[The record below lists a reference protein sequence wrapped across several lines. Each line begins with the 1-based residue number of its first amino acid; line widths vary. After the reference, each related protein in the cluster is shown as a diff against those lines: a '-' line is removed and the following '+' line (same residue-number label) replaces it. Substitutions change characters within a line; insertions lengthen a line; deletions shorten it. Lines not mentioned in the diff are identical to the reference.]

1 MLPGMYKPVSFFQQP
16 RKPRLYARG
25 DSVGRASP
33 VTKPC
38 CILVCPFPFFRK
50 HCPVRIKN
58 QNALGPF
65 DSDNPLTLESP
76 ASLSM
81 KLCFSRTKGH
91 VILAVSLSAQ
101 MVFSQSAIPSVES
114 LLKEVKAA
122 DGFDATIFA
131 TPDQANYPVFV
142 ASAPD
147 GTLYVSSDQNGSLG
161 RLPNMGRILRL
172 RDTKGTGRADEVK
185 TFVPNVDSPRGLVWD
200 RDRLYLVHP
209 PHLSVFVDKD
219 GDGAADEQQVLVKNL
234 AFTFKDRPA
243 DHTTNGLEIGV
254 DGWLYIACG
263 DFGFLE
269 AEGTDGRK
277 LQLRGGGVARVRP
290 DGTGLELYAYGTRNI
305 LEVAISPLL
314 DGFTRDNT
322 NDGDGWDIKFHH
334 ITGLEDHGYPKLFKF
349 FPSEIVAPLGEY
361 GGGSGCGAT
370 WIHEPGFPKEWNNL
384 PYTCDWGPGPLFRH
398 VVRPKGATFEEV
410 GKPESLV
417 RVPKSTDADVDAL
430 GRVYVA
436 SWKDGGFSFSK
447 PEVGFIARVT
457 PKDNVP
463 QPLPAFAELAPRDLC
478 DLLGDPSHRRRLAAQ
493 RELLSRPASVLAE
506 IRPLLER
513 LVSEKS
519 ALLESR
525 VIALF
530 TLKQAFGAAS
540 HAFLVKTAEDASI
553 EAWAI
558 RALTDRWDQLENIPD
573 QRILRSL
580 QSQDARVRREAITA
594 AARLQDKSLANAVIP
609 LVADTDPVVAHTAVH
624 ALIRLGNGDAL
635 FAALDGAGSNA
646 ALRDGILRALQALHQ
661 PAVVD
666 ALITRLG
673 AAADSSF
680 RVAIARTL
688 SRLYYVEGEWK
699 GDSWGTRPDT
709 RGPYYQPEKWEASDR
724 IGQALLSA
732 LNKAGAEEAAA
743 LASEFGRHRIQP
755 GDALGKLVDL
765 AKKDRSVLPTLARQL
780 AQEETVPTDAIP
792 LLVSVLQDPE
802 QPTFIRA
809 MAVIALVKTDDGE
822 AFKTM
827 SSVLANLKGGG
838 NGSEVSKAKDAFWN
852 APKLENHHQYFENLA
867 AIAAGAEKSW
877 ALQVLFKL
885 AKRNSGSPESRQ
897 MSRAALEKEW
907 NAGGKRR
914 VAVMQ
919 SAADAKSNLF
929 DAHIVE
935 AMNDP
940 DPVIAKAA
948 ENVVSKMRID
958 VAKVKTAAAKAKGP
972 AIATLPAEDVLR
984 TVAKLKG
991 DVVRGEALFIQQGCV
1006 ACHTVAAGQPLK
1018 GPYLGNIA
1026 QTYKRS
1032 ELAESIL
1039 YPNKTIAQGFATHTL
1054 TLKDQSV
1061 QTGFVIQESAEKV
1074 TLRNIG
1080 GQEVSIATASIA
1092 SRSTDPRSMM
1102 PEGLVNPL
1110 SEYDFASLLDYL
1122 ESLAKQPK

>member
-1 MLPGMYKPVSFFQQP
+1 MKRNSLRQTGLAILGTALATQP
-16 RKPRLYARG
+16 LIAQNSAPSAETL
-25 DSVGRASP
+25 
-33 VTKPC
+33 
-38 CILVCPFPFFRK
+38 
-50 HCPVRIKN
+50 IK
-58 QNALGPF
+58 
-65 DSDNPLTLESP
+65 D
-76 ASLSM
+76 
-81 KLCFSRTKGH
+81 
-91 VILAVSLSAQ
+91 
-101 MVFSQSAIPSVES
+101 
-114 LLKEVKAA
+114 VKVAE
-122 DGFDATIFA
+122 GFDATIFA

-142 ASAPD
+142 AAAPD

-161 RLPNMGRILRL
+161 RLPNMGRIIRL
-172 RDTKGTGRADEVK
+172 RDTKGSGRADEVK

-219 GDGAADEQQVLVKNL
+219 GDGVADEQKVLVKNL

-263 DFGFLE
+263 DFGFME

-349 FPSEIVAPLGEY
+349 FPSEIINPLGEY

-370 WIHEPGFPKEWNNL
+370 WIHEPGFPAGWNNL

-398 VVRPKGATFEEV
+398 VIQPKGATFEEV

-417 RVPKSTDADVDAL
+417 RVPKSTDADVDAMS
-430 GRVYVA
+430 RVYVA

-447 PEVGFIARVT
+447 PEVGFIARVS
-457 PKDNVP
+457 PKDHTP
-463 QPLPAFAELAPRDLC
+463 EPLPDFQKLSPKQLC
-478 DLLGDPSHRRRLAAQ
+478 DLLSSPSHRRRLAAQ
-493 RELLSRPASVLAE
+493 RELLSRSATAHADA
-506 IRPLLER
+506 RPMLER
-513 LVSEKS
+513 LVSDRAAS
-519 ALLESR
+519 LESR
-525 VIALF
+525 VIAVF
-530 TLKQAFGAAS
+530 TLKQAFGSGCHSFLANAAS
-540 HAFLVKTAEDASI
+540 DPTI

-558 RALTDRWDQLENIPD
+558 RALTDRWDQLQDVPA
-573 QRILRSL
+573 QRIVQSL
-580 QSQDARVRREAITA
+580 KSQDARVRREAVTA
-594 AARLQDKSLANAVIP
+594 VARLSDKSLANNVIP
-609 LVADTDPVVAHTAVH
+609 LTADNDPVVAHTAVQS
-624 ALIRLGNGDAL
+624 LIRLGNADSL
-635 FAALDGAGSNA
+635 LAALDTAGNNT
-646 ALRDGILRALQALHQ
+646 ALRDGVLRALQALHQ
-661 PAVVD
+661 PAVAD
-666 ALITRLG
+666 ALIQRL
-673 AAADSSF
+673 ATVPDASF

-688 SRLYYVEGEWK
+688 SRLYYTEGTWK

-709 RGPYYQPEKWEASDR
+709 RGPYYQPEKWDASDR
-724 IGQALLSA
+724 IGEALLTA
-732 LNKAGAEEAAA
+732 LNKAGAEEAAG
-743 LASEFGRHRIQP
+743 LASEFGRHRIKP
-755 GDALGKLVDL
+755 GDALGKLVEL
-765 AKKDRSVLPTLARQL
+765 AKKDPSVLPTLARQL
-780 AQEETVPTDAIP
+780 AQEDNIPTDAIP
-792 LLVSVLQDPE
+792 LLISVLKDAQ

-809 MAVIALVKTDDGE
+809 MAVFALVRTDDLD

-827 SSVLANLKGGG
+827 SSVLAELKGGG

-852 APKLENHHQYFENLA
+852 APKLENHHQYFEHLA
-867 AIAAGAEKSW
+867 ATSSGQQQAWS
-877 ALQVLFKL
+877 LQVLLKL

-897 MSRAALEKEW
+897 MSRAALDKEW
-907 NAGGKRR
+907 NTSGKQRL
-914 VAVMQ
+914 AIMQ
-919 SAADAKSNLF
+919 AAAEAKSNLF
-929 DAHIVE
+929 DQQIVE
-935 AMNDP
+935 ALQDP
-940 DPVIAKAA
+940 DAAVAKAA
-948 ENVVSKMRID
+948 DQAVSKMRID
-958 VAKVKTAAAKAKGP
+958 VAKVKAALAKSKGP
-972 AIATLPAEDVLR
+972 AIATLKAEDVLKNI
-984 TVAKLKG
+984 AKLKG
-991 DVVRGEALFIQQGCV
+991 DTSRGETLFVQQGCV

-1039 YPNKTIAQGFATHTL
+1039 NPSKTIAQGFATNIV

-1074 TLRNIG
+1074 TLRNIA
-1080 GQEVSIATASIA
+1080 GQELVIPTASIA
-1092 SRSTDPRSMM
+1092 KRVTDPRSMM

-1122 ESLAKQPK
+1122 ESLAKQQK

>member
-1 MLPGMYKPVSFFQQP
+1 MK
-16 RKPRLYARG
+16 
-25 DSVGRASP
+25 
-33 VTKPC
+33 
-38 CILVCPFPFFRK
+38 I
-50 HCPVRIKN
+50 H
-58 QNALGPF
+58 
-65 DSDNPLTLESP
+65 PLTSVCV
-76 ASLSM
+76 AVLSTSIAAQ
-81 KLCFSRTKGH
+81 L
-91 VILAVSLSAQ
+91 VIA
-101 MVFSQSAIPSVES
+101 QSAAPTAES
-114 LLKEVKAA
+114 LLKEVKVA

-142 ASAPD
+142 AAAPD

-161 RLPNMGRILRL
+161 RLPNMGRVMRL

-209 PHLSVFVDKD
+209 PHLSVFVDKNA
-219 GDGAADEQQVLVKNL
+219 DGASDEQKVLVKNL

-243 DHTTNGLEIGV
+243 DHTTNGLELGV

-263 DFGFLE
+263 DFGFME

-349 FPSEIVAPLGEY
+349 FPSEIIKPLGEY

-370 WIHEPGFPKEWNNL
+370 WIHEPGFPKDWNNL

-398 VVRPKGATFEEV
+398 TIIPKGATFEEI
-410 GKPESLV
+410 GKPESLI

-430 GRVYVA
+430 SRVYVA

-457 PKDNVP
+457 PKDYTP
-463 QPLPAFAELAPRDLC
+463 EPLPDFTKLSPKELC
-478 DLLGDPSHRRRLAAQ
+478 NLLLSPSHRRRLAAQ
-493 RELLSRPASVLAE
+493 RELLARPSSVLNE
-506 IRPLLER
+506 VRPILEQ

-519 ALLESR
+519 APLESR
-525 VIALF
+525 VIGIF
-530 TLKQAFGAAS
+530 TLKQAFGTTS
-540 HAFLVKTAEDASI
+540 HAFLAQAADDPSV

-558 RALTDRWDQLENIPD
+558 RALTDRWDQLQNVPAE
-573 QRILRSL
+573 RIVRSL
-580 QSQDARVRREAITA
+580 QSKDARVRREAVAA
-594 AARLQDKSLANAVIP
+594 AARLQDKSLTNNIIP
-609 LVADTDPVVAHTAVH
+609 LVADPDSVVAHTTVQS
-624 ALIRLGNGDAL
+624 LIRLGDSEAL
-635 FAALDGAGSNA
+635 VAALDNSGQNS
-646 ALRDGILRALQALHQ
+646 ALRDGVLRAIQALHQ
-661 PAVVD
+661 PAVAD
-666 ALITRLG
+666 ALINRL
-673 AAADSSF
+673 ATSPDSGL

-688 SRLYYVEGEWK
+688 SRLYYHEGEWK

-724 IGQALLSA
+724 IGQALVTA

-743 LASEFGRHRIQP
+743 LASEFGRHRIKP
-755 GDALGKLVDL
+755 GDALGKLVAL
-765 AKKDRSVLPTLARQL
+765 AKNDASVLPTLARQL
-780 AQEETVPTDAIP
+780 AQEDSVPTEAIP
-792 LLVSVLQDPE
+792 LLINALKDVQ

-809 MAVIALVKTDDGE
+809 MAVFALVKTDDLE

-827 SSVLANLKGGG
+827 SSVLADLKGGG

-867 AIAAGAEKSW
+867 ATAAGPEQSW

-885 AKRNSGSPESRQ
+885 AKRSSGSPESRQ
-897 MSRAALEKEW
+897 MSRAALDREW
-907 NAGGKRR
+907 SAAGKRR
-914 VAVMQ
+914 IAIMHAAVE
-919 SAADAKSNLF
+919 AKSNLF
-929 DAHIVE
+929 DTSLVE
-935 AMNDP
+935 AMQDSDP
-940 DPVIAKAA
+940 AVAKAA
-948 ENVVSKMRID
+948 EQAVSKLRID
-958 VAKVKTAAAKAKGP
+958 VAKVKTAIAKAKGP
-972 AIATLPAEDVLR
+972 AISTLNPEEVLR
-984 TVAKLKG
+984 NVTKFKG
-991 DVVRGEALFIQQGCV
+991 DSARGETLFVQQGCV

-1026 QTYKRS
+1026 QTYKRT

-1039 YPNKTIAQGFATHTL
+1039 HPNKTIAQGFATNIL
-1054 TLKDQSV
+1054 TLKDKSV

-1074 TLRNIG
+1074 ILRNIA
-1080 GQEVSIATASIA
+1080 GQEVVIPTSSIATRA
-1092 SRSTDPRSMM
+1092 TDSKSMM
-1102 PEGLVNPL
+1102 PEGLVNTL
-1110 SEYDFASLLDYL
+1110 SESDFASLLDYL
-1122 ESLAKQPK
+1122 ESLAKQK

>member
-1 MLPGMYKPVSFFQQP
+1 LKRNPF
-16 RKPRLYARG
+16 
-25 DSVGRASP
+25 AS
-33 VTKPC
+33 TGIA
-38 CILVCPFPFFRK
+38 ILSTSLAA
-50 HCPVRIKN
+50 HL
-58 QNALGPF
+58 AL
-65 DSDNPLTLESP
+65 
-76 ASLSM
+76 A
-81 KLCFSRTKGH
+81 
-91 VILAVSLSAQ
+91 
-101 MVFSQSAIPSVES
+101 QSAAPTAES
-114 LLKEVKAA
+114 LLKDIKVA

-131 TPDQANYPVFV
+131 TPDQANYPVFI
-142 ASAPD
+142 AAAPD

-161 RLPNMGRILRL
+161 RLPNMGRIMRL

-209 PHLSVFVDKD
+209 PHLSVFTDKNA
-219 GDGAADEQQVLVKNL
+219 DGASDEQKVLVKNL

-243 DHTTNGLEIGV
+243 DHTTNGLELGV

-263 DFGFLE
+263 DFGFME

-349 FPSEIVAPLGEY
+349 FPNEIIKPLGEY

-370 WIHEPGFPKEWNNL
+370 WIQEPGFPKDWNNL

-398 VVRPKGATFEEV
+398 TVAPKGATFEEI
-410 GKPESLV
+410 GKPESLI

-430 GRVYVA
+430 SRVYVA

-457 PKDNVP
+457 PKDHTP
-463 QPLPAFAELAPRDLC
+463 QPLPDFAKLSSKELC
-478 DLLGDPSHRRRLAAQ
+478 DLLTSPSHRRRLAAQ
-493 RELLSRPASVLAE
+493 RELLARPAIVLNEA
-506 IRPLLER
+506 RPLLEK

-525 VIALF
+525 VIAIF
-530 TLKQAFGAAS
+530 TLKQAFGAAT
-540 HAFLVKTAEDASI
+540 HAFLAQAADDPSV

-558 RALTDRWDQLENIPD
+558 RALTDRWDQLQNVPAE
-573 QRILRSL
+573 RIVRSL
-580 QSQDARVRREAITA
+580 QSKDARVRREAVTA
-594 AARLQDKSLANAVIP
+594 AARLQDKSLANNVIP
-609 LVADTDPVVAHTAVH
+609 LVSDADPVVAHTTVQS
-624 ALIRLGNGDAL
+624 LIRLGNSDAL
-635 FAALDGAGSNA
+635 LAALDKSGQNS
-646 ALRDGILRALQALHQ
+646 ALRDGVLRALQAMHQ
-661 PAVVD
+661 PTVAD
-666 ALITRLG
+666 ALINRL
-673 AAADSSF
+673 AASPDSGL

-688 SRLYYVEGEWK
+688 SRLYYTEGEWK

-724 IGQALLSA
+724 IGQALVTA

-743 LASEFGRHRIQP
+743 LASEFGRHRIKP
-755 GDALGKLVDL
+755 GDALGKLVEL
-765 AKKDRSVLPTLARQL
+765 AKKDASVLPTLARQL
-780 AQEETVPTDAIP
+780 AQEDNVPTDAIP
-792 LLVSVLQDPE
+792 LLVSVLKDTQ

-809 MAVIALVKTDDGE
+809 MAVFALVKTDDLE

-827 SSVLANLKGGG
+827 SSVLADLKGGG

-867 AIAAGAEKSW
+867 ATSSGAEQSW
-877 ALQVLFKL
+877 ALQVLLKL

-897 MSRAALEKEW
+897 MSRAALDREW
-907 NAGGKRR
+907 SAGGKRR
-914 VAVMQ
+914 IAIMQ
-919 SAADAKSNLF
+919 AAADAKSNLF
-929 DAHIVE
+929 DASIVE
-935 AMNDP
+935 ATQDSDP
-940 DPVIAKAA
+940 AVAKAA
-948 ENVVSKMRID
+948 EQAVGKLRID
-958 VAKVKTAAAKAKGP
+958 VAKVKAATAKAKGP
-972 AIATLPAEDVLR
+972 AISTLKPEEVLR
-984 TVAKLKG
+984 NVTKLKG
-991 DVVRGEALFIQQGCV
+991 DSARGETLFVQQGCV

-1039 YPNKTIAQGFATHTL
+1039 YPNKTIAQGFATNTL
-1054 TLKDQSV
+1054 TLKDKTV

-1074 TLRNIG
+1074 TLRNIA
-1080 GQEVSIATASIA
+1080 GQEVVIPTATIA
-1092 SRSTDPRSMM
+1092 SRTTDPKSMM

-1110 SEYDFASLLDYL
+1110 SESDFASLLDYL
-1122 ESLAKQPK
+1122 ESLAKQK